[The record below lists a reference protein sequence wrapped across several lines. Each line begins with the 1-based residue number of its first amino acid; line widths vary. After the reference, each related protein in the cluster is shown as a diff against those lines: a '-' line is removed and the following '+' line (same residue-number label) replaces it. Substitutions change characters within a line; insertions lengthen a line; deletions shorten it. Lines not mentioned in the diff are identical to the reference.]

1 MGMVSITVRI
11 LSKPTISQLPA
22 IYQTLGKD
30 PDERVLPSV
39 AQEVLKSVV
48 AQYNASQ
55 LIKLRNKV
63 GREIESRIRERATEF
78 GITVED
84 ISITELSFSKQYAS
98 AIERKQIAQQ
108 DAERA
113 KFDVERAI
121 EKRREIVAKA
131 DGERRAAVEFN
142 EALKKDPHRNFLEL
156 RRIEAAT
163 EIAQMIS
170 RGYNKVYLDSEN
182 LLFSNLLGRHK
193 E

>member
-55 LIKLRNKV
+55 LITLRNKV

-84 ISITELSFSKQYAS
+84 ISITELSFSK
-98 AIERKQIAQQ
+98 Q